1 MPAPMAEAV
10 WTQATQQLV
19 LGVKLVKGA
28 EAQVLLGGDEPVKL
42 RRNRFGDREQNFIK
56 LGRYVR
62 PGIRHHTSTYD
73 TSSPKL
79 KLLRTHLELI
89 VI

>member
-42 RRNRFGDREQNFIK
+42 RLDRK
-56 LGRYVR
+56 SSDASHSVAAGRI
-62 PGIRHHTSTYD
+62 GSTCKARRGETD
-73 TSSPKL
+73 GWAST
-79 KLLRTHLELI
+79 
-89 VI
+89 